1 MLRKYVYNEGIHDR
15 LRLESVTPMAL
26 NRLFR
31 NMNYVF
37 SHLNLW

>member
-1 MLRKYVYNEGIHDR
+1 MLRKCGYNEGIHDG
-15 LRLESVTPMAL
+15 LRIECVTPTAL